1 MEPRVRFCP
10 RFGCSATI
18 LFGTF
23 LSNSFGVC
31 GRVLVLVLCGVE
43 AFTAVQYTHEIGKG
57 NEMNLI
63 QKSVAG
69 QRVRGKE
76 SKQAYCDIDSCHLPL
91 VFGSVLFS
99 ISFFSSVS
107 ANFLF
112 INTLNSESGSS
123 NSTSSSAN
131 GTRSI

>member
-43 AFTAVQYTHEIGKG
+43 AFTAVQIHMKLERETNEFNAEISGG
-57 NEMNLI
+57 T
-63 QKSVAG
+63 
-69 QRVRGKE
+69 E
-76 SKQAYCDIDSCHLPL
+76 SERK
-91 VFGSVLFS
+91 
-99 ISFFSSVS
+99 
-107 ANFLF
+107 
-112 INTLNSESGSS
+112 
-123 NSTSSSAN
+123 
-131 GTRSI
+131 RK